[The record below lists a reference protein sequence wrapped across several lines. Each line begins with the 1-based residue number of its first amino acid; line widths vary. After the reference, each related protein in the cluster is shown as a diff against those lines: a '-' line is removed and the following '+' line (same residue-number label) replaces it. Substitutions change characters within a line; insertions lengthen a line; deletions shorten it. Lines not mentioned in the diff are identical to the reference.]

1 MTRFF
6 PRRLGSAL
14 VLVGVLGVL
23 LPGCSRPTG
32 SISGKVTYQG
42 KPLKGGNVS
51 FQSTEGRESFA
62 ATIGEDGTYSVPK
75 IIGGSYKVC
84 VETDSLK
91 PSGGAPGMSKGPS
104 DPKDA
109 KAGPPPGAQIP
120 EGYKVDNTAMGARAA
135 ENRKRYVQIPP
146 AYAKPETTDLA
157 YEFKGG
163 TETYDINLK

>member
-1 MTRFF
+1 MTRPF
-6 PRRLGSAL
+6 PRRLGSLL
-14 VLVGVLGVL
+14 VLIGVLAVL
-23 LPGCSRPTG
+23 LPGCSRPVG

-91 PSGGAPGMSKGPS
+91 PPLSAGISKGPS

-109 KAGPPPGAQIP
+109 KAGPPPGAQLP
-120 EGYKVDNTAMGARAA
+120 EGYKPDNTASGARAA

-146 AYAKPETTDLA
+146 AYGKPETTDLA